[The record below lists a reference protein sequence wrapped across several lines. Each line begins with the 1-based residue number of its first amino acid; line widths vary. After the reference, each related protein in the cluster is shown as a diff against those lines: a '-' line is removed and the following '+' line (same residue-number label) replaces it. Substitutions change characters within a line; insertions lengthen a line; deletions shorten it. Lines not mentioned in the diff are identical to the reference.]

1 MPRLHRPATLR
12 LADVP
17 RRPWYPAVSASE
29 IAAVAVLEIT
39 AGRITSPTVL
49 VTAAG
54 AVLPLAWRHRRPWLA
69 ACATAAALLN
79 FLFRPELL
87 LSTGLAGLTGL
98 YASARNRVLPPVVL
112 TACGIAAAVL
122 VNLGHIA
129 LGAYDLG
136 GATPALGADGSLSY
150 FAESLLLAC
159 AVTATVV
166 LADGARSREEY
177 HREREAAQRQLVEM
191 ERRGAA
197 AAERARIAREL
208 HDIVAHAVSVIAVQA
223 ETHTYTIPNLS
234 ADARDGFQSIAR
246 SARASLA
253 ELRSLVD
260 ILRQEDGT
268 AATSPQPT
276 LEDLTTLLEAH
287 DAAGGM
293 VDLLTSGSR
302 PHTTAAVE
310 LAAYRI
316 IQEALTNVRRH
327 APGARATC
335 RNDYTPQHIRVH
347 VANTAPA
354 SPPPARPRGSGGYGL
369 NGMHERAVLLGG
381 SLDWHPTPD
390 GGFTVTAL
398 LPATAPGATVF
409 TPRSA

>member
-1 MPRLHRPATLR
+1 M
-12 LADVP
+12 P
-17 RRPWYPAVSASE
+17 RRPWYPAVSAGA
-29 IAAVAVLEIT
+29 IAAVAVAEIT
-39 AGRITSPTVL
+39 AGRLTSLTVL

-54 AVLPLAWRHRRPWLA
+54 AVVPLVWRHRRPWLA
-69 ACATAAALLN
+69 VCATAAALLN

-87 LSTGLAGLTGL
+87 LSTGLAGVTGL
-98 YASARNRVLPPVVL
+98 YAAARGRVLPPIVL

-136 GATPALGADGSLSY
+136 GTRPALGADGSLSY

-159 AVTATVV
+159 AITATVA
-166 LADGARSREEY
+166 LADAARSREEY
-177 HREREAAQRQLVEM
+177 RRERESAQRQLVVM
-191 ERRGAA
+191 ERREAA
-197 AAERARIAREL
+197 VAERALIAREL

-223 ETHTYTIPNLS
+223 ETLTYTIPNLS
-234 ADARDGFQSIAR
+234 VDARDGFQSIAG
-246 SARASLA
+246 SARVSLA
-253 ELRSLVD
+253 ELRGLVD
-260 ILRQEDGT
+260 ILRQEDDA

-276 LEDLTTLLEAH
+276 LEDLTSLLEAH
-287 DAAGGM
+287 RAVGGM
-293 VDLLTSGSR
+293 VDLLVTGSR

-316 IQEALTNVRRH
+316 IQETLTNVRRH
-327 APGARATC
+327 APGAHATC
-335 RNDYTPQHIRVH
+335 RIDYTPQHIRVH

-354 SPPPARPRGSGGYGL
+354 SPARPSGSGYGL
-369 NGMHERAVLLGG
+369 HGMHERAVLLGG
-381 SLDWHPTPD
+381 RLDWRPTPD

-409 TPRSA
+409 TPRPG